1 MSLLFGTAGTP
12 HSSGGTDSISGVRRV
27 HELGLGCM
35 ELEFVRGVKMGEKTA
50 REVFEVAKS
59 REIRLSVHA
68 PYFINLNAEDEK
80 LVASKKRIIDSA
92 IIGNICGAKSVVIHA
107 GFIQKYPRESVYE
120 RIKKA
125 FIEIRDKLKSDGVN
139 ITLRVETM
147 GRLSQFGTLDEAL
160 AITEVDG
167 VLPCIDFSHL
177 HAVKGKNNSHGE
189 FAYIL
194 SRIEEKLGRRGLDD
208 MHIHVSGI
216 EYSDKGEKNHLVFA
230 ESDFQYKEL
239 MQAFVEFD
247 INGMVICESPNLED
261 DALVLKREFE
271 KYNGAYA

>member
-1 MSLLFGTAGTP
+1 MGLLFGTAGTP
-12 HSSGGTDSISGVRRV
+12 RSSRGTDSISGIKRV

-50 REVFEVAKS
+50 RAV
-59 REIRLSVHA
+59 REIAEGLDIRLSVHA
-68 PYFINLNAEDEK
+68 PYFINLNAEGEK

-92 IIGNICGAKSVVIHA
+92 RIGNICGAKSVVIHA
-107 GFIQKYPRESVYE
+107 GFIQKYPRDSVYE

-125 FIEIRDKLKSDGVN
+125 LIEIRDKLKSEGVN

-160 AITEVDG
+160 SITEVDG

-177 HAVKGKNNSHGE
+177 HAVSGKNNSHDE
-189 FAYIL
+189 FASIL
-194 SRIEEKLGRRGLDD
+194 SHIEEKLGRKGLDD

-216 EYSDKGEKNHLVFA
+216 DYSEKGERSHLVFA
-230 ESDFQYKEL
+230 ESDFKYKEL
-239 MQAFVEFD
+239 VQAFVEFD
-247 INGMVICESPNLED
+247 IKGMVICESPNLEE
-261 DALVLKREFE
+261 DALVLKREYE
-271 KYNGAYA
+271 KIMQVM